1 MVNRILE
8 KMYFYL
14 QKSKNGNSY
23 SSWYSVFFSQHG
35 LKCVALH
42 CTVPKESS
50 KIEERNPR
58 SYNYILF
65 YLCCAAV
72 TYVQVGQPVIH
83 TSLPLSAAA
92 AAAAVAV
99 AVVLQVN
106 LYILQ
111 IQ

>member
-1 MVNRILE
+1 
-8 KMYFYL
+8 MYC
-14 QKSKNGNSY
+14 S
-23 SSWYSVFFSQHG
+23 
-35 LKCVALH
+35 
-42 CTVPKESS
+42 TVPKESS

-58 SYNYILF
+58 SYNDILF

-99 AVVLQVN
+99 VLQVN